1 MDEETFE
8 REYQKVL
15 EASASYW
22 DGDLHK
28 KLVKEY
34 TNNGSADMGQL
45 YGLLHGELA
54 QYANTLVGTA
64 LKHFLV
70 DDHSSKKD

>member
-45 YGLLHGELA
+45 YGLLH
-54 QYANTLVGTA
+54 
-64 LKHFLV
+64 
-70 DDHSSKKD
+70 D